1 MWNSSEKTIL
11 LMDSSKFGKSSL
23 ASILLLESID
33 TLVTDQGAPQEMLD
47 HFSELG
53 MDVHVA
59 DF

>member
-33 TLVTDQGAPQEMLD
+33 ILVTDQGAPQEMLGR
-47 HFSELG
+47 FSELG
-53 MDVHVA
+53 MEIHIA
-59 DF
+59 EY